1 MRKGGV
7 RIVPPVPEVRAIYY
21 TDPADPW
28 SWALEPALRRIH
40 VEFGDRVP
48 FTYVMG
54 GLARQIEDGPAV
66 ARTWLDAGAASG
78 MPVDPRLWLDGPPA
92 STYPACLAVKAAAD
106 QGDPA
111 PYLRR
116 LREGFALHGRKL
128 DTTEALVEAAR
139 GTPGVDV
146 ERFRIDLASNAI
158 VEAFGADLERM
169 RARELTVPTIEI
181 GDRPLFGLVAYD
193 ELRDAAL
200 AAGAE
205 PLEERPP
212 TVEAALRRFG
222 PLTAPEIAAVCSLPG
237 PRAPAE
243 LWSLAA
249 EWRVREDRGLF
260 ALA

>member
-1 MRKGGV
+1 V
-7 RIVPPVPEVRAIYY
+7 SEVRATYY

-28 SWALEPALRRIH
+28 SWGNEPAVRRLA

-54 GLARQIEDGPAV
+54 GLAREIADGPAA
-66 ARTWLDAGAASG
+66 ARAWLDAAAASG

-92 STYPACLAVKAAAD
+92 STYPSCLAVKAAAE

-111 PYLRR
+111 PYLRH

-139 GTPGVDV
+139 ATPGLDV

-158 VEAFGADLERM
+158 VEAFGSDLERM
-169 RARELTVPTIEI
+169 RTRGLAVPTIEI
-181 GDRPLFGLVAYD
+181 GDRALPGLVAYD
-193 ELRDAAL
+193 DLREAAL

-205 PLEERPP
+205 PLGERPP

-222 PLTAPEIAAVCSLPG
+222 AMTATEIAAVCSLPG

-243 LWSLAA
+243 LWALAA

-260 ALA
+260 SAA